1 MNCQLIY
8 NQIIE
13 RAQSEERI
21 KGTGTYYESHHI
33 VPKCLNGTDA
43 TDNLILLTAR
53 EHFICHKLL
62 CEIHPTNEKLI
73 YALWAMMNQK
83 NPNQARDY
91 KIRAREYERLR
102 ILFVESRKG
111 KKHTPESIQKMSES
125 MKGKKHGPMS
135 EEHKQKI
142 SEAKKGTPSERKGKK
157 HTLDARQKMSE
168 AHKGKKR
175 GPYSKK
181 TK

>member
-1 MNCQLIY
+1 MEN
-8 NQIIE
+8 
-13 RAQSEERI
+13 RI
-21 KGTGTYYESHHI
+21 KGTGTYYERHHI
-33 VPKCLNGTDA
+33 IPKCLNGTDEN
-43 TDNLILLTAR
+43 DNLVLLTAR

-62 CEIHPTNEKLI
+62 VEIYPDIDKLI
-73 YALWAMMNQK
+73 YALWAMMHQK
-83 NPNQARDY
+83 NLNQERDY
-91 KIRAREYERLR
+91 IISSKEYERLR
-102 ILFVESRKG
+102 ILFAESKKG
-111 KKHTPESIQKMSES
+111 TKHTPESIQKMSES
-125 MKGKKHGPMS
+125 MKGKKRGPMS